1 MFARRVQLQ
10 LEDVVF
16 VRNCNPRWVELA
28 SYLAHLGSVHA

>member
-1 MFARRVQLQ
+1 LRMSGEA
-10 LEDVVF
+10 VVF